1 MRAGKTH
8 QQIAMLAK
16 SLNEDKSVFVAGI
29 KSPKEYI
36 NRLYKDFGI
45 VVTTEPHYLTKDTE
59 IVLEDTPPYR
69 VWETK
74 YEPILTGYEFRKHT
88 K

>member
-1 MRAGKTH
+1 MRTGKTH
-8 QQIAMLAK
+8 LQIAMSARA
-16 SLNEDKSVFVAGI
+16 LNKGQSVFVAGMQ
-29 KSPKEYI
+29 SPKDFTD
-36 NRLYKDFGI
+36 RLFKDFGI
-45 VVTTEPHYLTKDTE
+45 EVTTEPHYLTKDTE